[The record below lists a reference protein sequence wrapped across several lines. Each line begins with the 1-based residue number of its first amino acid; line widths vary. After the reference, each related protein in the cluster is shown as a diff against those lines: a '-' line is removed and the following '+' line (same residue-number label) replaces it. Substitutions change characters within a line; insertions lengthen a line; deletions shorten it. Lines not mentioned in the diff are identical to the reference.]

1 MTGLLITVYSLT
13 WLAWVPWPAW
23 IVLGWI
29 VLALAVGLLVGRMI
43 RNRDRQVPTALSDRP
58 LRRDDQ
64 GGAL

>member
-1 MTGLLITVYSLT
+1 MLLYVYGLS
-13 WLAWVPWPAW
+13 WVPVPVR

-43 RNRDRQVPTALSDRP
+43 RNRDRQVPAALSDRP

-64 GGAL
+64 GGTL